1 MSLGNSLYNARKKSG
16 MSQEEV
22 AEKLGV
28 SRQTI
33 SKWELDETLPD
44 IRQSKRLSG
53 LYHLTLDELIDF
65 DIDVKEIQD
74 AIDRTSDKVTD
85 KIDWTKAWS
94 KKYPILAAYQ
104 SQVQTEMYAKE
115 LKRLLDD
122 LQKRYGYDELN
133 AFLVLKDILA
143 SVWKSRNKKGGK
155 SDTKVYRKRE
165 GKRNSG
171 SRK

>member
-1 MSLGNSLYNARKKSG
+1 MSLGNSLYNARKKSD

-53 LYHLTLDELIDF
+53 LYHLRLDEIIEF

-74 AIDRTSDKVTD
+74 AIDRTSDEVTD

-94 KKYPILAAYQ
+94 KKYPILATYQ

-122 LQKRYGYDELN
+122 LQKRYGYNELN
-133 AFLVLKDILA
+133 AFLVLKDIWA
-143 SVWKSRNKKGGK
+143 SVWKSGNKKGGK
-155 SDTKVYRKRE
+155 RE
-165 GKRNSG
+165 
-171 SRK
+171 